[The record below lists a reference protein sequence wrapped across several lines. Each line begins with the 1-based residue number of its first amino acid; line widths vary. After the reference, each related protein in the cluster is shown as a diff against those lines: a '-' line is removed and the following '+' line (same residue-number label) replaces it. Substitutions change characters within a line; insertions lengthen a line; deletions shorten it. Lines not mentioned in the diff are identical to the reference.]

1 MVRLQPG
8 GRQEG
13 DMERLK
19 IREDGMLVRPELMK
33 GRLWGP
39 ETLGICDA
47 CERNVECFPTRTKRR
62 TLLIIFQ
69 VNFE

>member
-13 DMERLK
+13 DLERLK
-19 IREDGMLVRPELMK
+19 IREDGVLVRPELMK
-33 GRLWGP
+33 GRLWVP

-47 CERNVECFPTRTKRR
+47 CEKNVECFHTRAKRR
-62 TLLIIFQ
+62 RLLIKCQ
-69 VNFE
+69 VNF